1 MLDKLFSCQIVV
13 PISGEKKLLEEKRIY
28 AVLVC
33 FYGSMTDSQISI
45 YYLANRG
52 VKLVLVLLLEGGRVD
67 RISFNIVVGVGRKGK
82 MRHERKW
89 CQREGEISDLLF
101 KAQTVVDGEQCQD
114 I

>member
-1 MLDKLFSCQIVV
+1 MSLSLKVAMLDKLFPCQIVV

-33 FYGSMTDSQISI
+33 FYRSMTDSQISI

-67 RISFNIVVGVGRKGK
+67 RIGFNTAMGVAR
-82 MRHERKW
+82 
-89 CQREGEISDLLF
+89 
-101 KAQTVVDGEQCQD
+101 
-114 I
+114 